1 MNSTTEAL
9 CLNDYRHDPALRL
22 SSFAWHCFGLL
33 AVAFGVPGHILQ
45 IILLFK
51 KNNQKDATSLYFIGI
66 SICELVFLA
75 GLFWLWCVNMSFTHL
90 DPRYVLSC
98 GVFYSVVNGST
109 ALSNIYLASLSMDR
123 SVMILSP
130 MSYRLR
136 ITRSHV
142 ISRLIIIAILMIIF
156 LTPHHF
162 YFSYN
167 QSSTVFFCEFS
178 PQVNQRHIRLWVF
191 IHAIVFVSIPSLIV
205 CLSSFLL
212 LYNRCQHKRLSQ
224 TTQSLSA
231 RRMEQRSI
239 LIVFISL
246 AMFFTIVPACMLQI
260 FVVQN
265 RLSSRDAHCSLRWK
279 HYKILMNIF
288 LILSSIN
295 YASKFYVNLAI
306 STTFRQSFLQLIGRP
321 PVQTTKLS
329 PLLQEN
335 ELKSKNNRDHYHMVN
350 NSTRDGKDNKA
361 HQEPFENTPDL

>member
-1 MNSTTEAL
+1 MNSTMEAL
-9 CLNDYRHDPALRL
+9 CSNDYRHDPALRL
-22 SSFAWHCFGLL
+22 SSFTWHCFGLL
-33 AVAFGVPGHILQ
+33 AVVFGVPGHILQ
-45 IILLFK
+45 IILFSK
-51 KNNQKDATSLYFIGI
+51 KNNQKDATSLYFIAI
-66 SICELVFLA
+66 AICELVFLA
-75 GLFWLWCVNMSFTHL
+75 GLFWLWCVNMSFTQL
-90 DPRYVLSC
+90 DPRHVLSC
-98 GVFYSVVNGST
+98 GVFYSVVNGSS

-142 ISRLIIIAILMIIF
+142 ISRVIIIGILMILF

-162 YFSYN
+162 YFFYN

-178 PQVNQRHIRLWVF
+178 TSVDQRHIHLWAF

-260 FVVQN
+260 FAIHN
-265 RLSSRDAHCSLRWK
+265 RLSSHDAHCARRWK
-279 HYKILMNIF
+279 HYKILMNVF

-306 STTFRQSFLQLIGRP
+306 STAYRQSFLQLIGRR
-321 PVQTTKLS
+321 PVQAKKLK
-329 PLLQEN
+329 PLLQKN
-335 ELKSKNNRDHYHMVN
+335 ELNAKNNLDHYSTIN
-350 NSTRDGKDNKA
+350 NSTRDGKDNTP
-361 HQEPFENTPDL
+361 HQEPFGNTPDF